1 MNELSLT
8 VQSLMARG
16 TYKGVMLAAAYHKDL
31 HPDSEDPMVVE
42 GAGTLPMGKLAV
54 MILAGYLRN
63 IPADQRDVMATY
75 IAKRAK
81 ELAKNAPT
89 QEV

>member
-16 TYKGVMLAAAYHKDL
+16 TYQGVMLAAAYHKDL
-31 HPDSEDPMVVE
+31 HPDAEDPMVVE
-42 GAGTLPMGKLAV
+42 GAGTLPLGKLAV

-75 IAKRAK
+75 IGKKAK